1 MSSQINYE
9 DIDANFPVAGQDND
23 SQGFRDNFGTIKT
36 SLQSAQSEISELQ
49 LNAAKLNVS
58 NDFQGE
64 DQEDL
69 NLVKSSYKATV
80 KTVVNNTYLDFNT
93 GHYQVVTIDPS
104 VTASSTVTLVLDNF
118 LQADTEK
125 VRKMNVIVYSN
136 GASSVIVNFSL
147 DSGTLK
153 KSNFTVGVTLSTTT
167 TTAYEFEFT
176 AIGSTEVLAR
186 YVGSYTV

>member
-1 MSSQINYE
+1 MPSQINYE

-23 SQGFRDNFGTIKT
+23 SQGFRDNFSTIKT
-36 SLQSAQSEISELQ
+36 SFQDAQSEISELQ

-69 NLVKSSYKATV
+69 NLVKSSYKATI
-80 KTVVNNTYLDFNT
+80 KSVVNGTYLNFNT
-93 GHYQVVTIDPS
+93 GHYQIVTIDAS
-104 VTASSTVTLVLDNF
+104 VTTGSTVTMVLDNF

-125 VRKMNVIVYSN
+125 VRRMNVIVYSN
-136 GASSVIVNFSL
+136 GNSGVLANFSL

-153 KSNFTVGVTLSTTT
+153 KQNFSVGVTLSTTV
-167 TTAYEFEFT
+167 TTAHEFEFT

-186 YVGSYTV
+186 YIGAYTV